1 MVIILLRNNNQVRT
15 FTQTNFIILSSRFED
30 KCLRI
35 TKPGWREIEKYWLI
49 DKIRL
54 RKYRGA
60 NLHLERNFEE
70 NWCSFLEAE
79 GFVISEEEE
88 SSWGLWEKYDK
99 ISWQD
104 KKES

>member
-1 MVIILLRNNNQVRT
+1 MCIKLNL
-15 FTQTNFIILSSRFED
+15 FIFISSRFED
-30 KCLRI
+30 QCWRI
-35 TKPGWREIEKYWLI
+35 TQSGWGEIEKYWWI

-54 RKYRGA
+54 IKYWGA

-88 SSWGLWEKYDK
+88 SSLRLWKKHDQ
-99 ISWQD
+99 ISRQD